1 MKQFFKNIQSIAAN
15 LDQDNIDTDMIIPQD
30 YIKGISKNGLGKHL
44 FAYKRFDSQG
54 VQNSKFILNQSPY
67 NKAEILLVGR
77 NFGCGSSR
85 EHAVWALKDF
95 GIKVIIAVSFSDI
108 FYENSIKNFILPISM
123 EEDELKVIKSISQKG
138 TRLEINLC
146 DQTIKADCQ
155 IFSFIFDSV
164 KKKII
169 LEGLDETS
177 RTLQFLSEIQHF
189 ETKQQK
195 QKAWLWN

>member
-1 MKQFFKNIQSIAAN
+1 MTQYFKNINSFAAN

-30 YIKGISKNGLGKHL
+30 YIKGISRIGLGKHL
-44 FAYKRFDSQG
+44 FAYKRFDSHG
-54 VQNSKFILNQSPY
+54 VRNSKFILNQSPY

-108 FYENSIKNFILPISM
+108 FYENSIKNFMLPISM
-123 EEDELKVIKSISQKG
+123 EEDELKVIKSISQQG
-138 TRLEINLC
+138 FRLEINLSN
-146 DQTIKADCQ
+146 QIIKAASQ
-155 IFSFIFDSV
+155 IFSFIFDPI
-164 KKKII
+164 KKKIV

-177 RTLQFLSEIQHF
+177 RTLQFLPEIQLF

-195 QKAWLWN
+195 QKEWLWN